1 MMATTEGVQ
10 VGLSTKARTETES
23 FEGFYQ
29 REYLRVVAL
38 AYAISGDRSSA
49 EDIAQDAFIAAHR
62 HWDRIGRFD
71 APGAWV
77 RRVATNG
84 AISRRRRSG
93 SESKA
98 LGRVAHDQHV
108 VVSNELTAE
117 TAELWDAVRQL
128 PKRQAQAIALTYL
141 EGYAPAEVAAILE
154 CRTTTAKTH
163 LKRAKQNLG
172 RRLGMIE
179 ESS

>member
-1 MMATTEGVQ
+1 MATTEGVQ
-10 VGLSTKARTETES
+10 VGLSTKARTEAEP

-38 AYAISGDRSSA
+38 AFAISGDRSAA

-98 LGRVAHDQHV
+98 LGRIALEQRVVAP
-108 VVSNELTAE
+108 NELTAE
-117 TAELWDAVRQL
+117 SAELWAAVRQL
-128 PKRQAQAIALTYL
+128 P
-141 EGYAPAEVAAILE
+141 
-154 CRTTTAKTH
+154 
-163 LKRAKQNLG
+163 
-172 RRLGMIE
+172 
-179 ESS
+179 